1 MGKTFKQ
8 VSAFSLEG
16 RFLNF
21 ELEDG
26 YKIKRLNL
34 ATADGEVC
42 IKLSK
47 EAKASVRGVLTPG
60 DWIWVF
66 GEQSTNPDTETVKY
80 KAFLIKQAAPGHTPA
95 LATQAPATPTPA
107 AKAKPQATILV
118 CQKSDCMKKGGKAV
132 CQRLQQE
139 LSDRGLADQ
148 VTIKGVGCMKDC
160 KAGPNLV
167 VMPGKAR
174 YSRINASEIPDLIE
188 QHFPAPPIPP
198 ADAALIS
205 LG

>member
-1 MGKTFKQ
+1 MGKKCKHA
-8 VSAFSLEG
+8 SAFSLEG
-16 RFLNF
+16 RFLSF

-47 EAKASVRGVLTPG
+47 EARASVRGVLTPG

-66 GEQSTNPDTETVKY
+66 GEQSTEPETEAVRH
-80 KAFLIKQAAPGHTPA
+80 KAFLIK
-95 LATQAPATPTPA
+95 PATPGHLPA
-107 AKAKPQATILV
+107 LTAAAPSAPAKPEAKPKATILV
-118 CQKSDCMKKGGKAV
+118 CQKSDCMKRGGKSV

-139 LSDRGLADQ
+139 LGDRGLTDQ
-148 VTIKGVGCMKDC
+148 VAIKGVGCMKDC

-174 YSRINASEIPDLIE
+174 YSRIDAAEIPAVLDR
-188 QHFPAPPIPP
+188 HFPAQPTE
-198 ADAALIS
+198 ASAKALS
-205 LG
+205 HG